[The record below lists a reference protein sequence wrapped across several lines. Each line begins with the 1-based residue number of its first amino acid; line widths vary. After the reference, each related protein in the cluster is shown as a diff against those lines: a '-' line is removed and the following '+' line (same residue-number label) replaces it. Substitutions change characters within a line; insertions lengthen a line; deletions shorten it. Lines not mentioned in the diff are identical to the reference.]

1 MRALGRFYR
10 MGGKEMFEVIHELVK
25 NIDSIDEE
33 NLKEAEKTIKDA
45 ALKIKLLMLHDEM
58 DE

>member
-1 MRALGRFYR
+1 
-10 MGGKEMFEVIHELVK
+10 MFEVIHELVK